1 MKHLLFM
8 LFVLGGVLALLGTTS
23 PPETSPAGA
32 NYKWALP
39 TGFPTPIVP
48 KDNPMSAEK
57 VALGRYLFYDTRLSG
72 NDTQACAS
80 CHEQAKAFSDGK
92 PVAIGSTQ
100 EAHLRNAQSLTNV
113 AYNPTLT
120 WANPGLTGL
129 EQQVLIPL
137 FGEGPIELGLAGKEE
152 LALGVFK
159 QDKRYQKLFKA
170 AFPDDADPF
179 TVNNV
184 AKALA
189 SFSRTI
195 ISGRSPYDRFVYGG
209 ERDALSPSAVR
220 GMTLFFSERTEC
232 HHCHGGF
239 NFSDSAVHE
248 GTGFPETPFH
258 NTGLYNLDGKG
269 AYPKGNRGLYEIT
282 GKPSDMGKFRAPSLR
297 NVELTAPYF
306 HDGSARTLEEVVSF
320 YEAGGRVIKTGPNKG
335 DGRRNPH
342 KSGFVQGFSLTDQE
356 RTDLV
361 NFLKSL
367 TDRSLL
373 TNSALSNPF

>member
-1 MKHLLFM
+1 MKHLVFS
-8 LFVLGGVLALLGTTS
+8 LFVLGGVLALLGTTPQAKRTPYS
-23 PPETSPAGA
+23 
-32 NYKWALP
+32 WQLP
-39 TGFPTPIVP
+39 TRFPVP
-48 KDNPMSAEK
+48 VVPQNNPMSFEK
-57 VALGRYLFYDTRLSG
+57 VALGRYLFYDRRLSG
-72 NDTQACAS
+72 NNTQACAS
-80 CHEQAKAFSDGK
+80 CHEQDKAFSDGK
-92 PVAIGSTQ
+92 TVAVGSTQ

-129 EQQVLIPL
+129 EQQVLVPL
-137 FGEGPIELGLAGKEE
+137 FGEAPIELGLAGKDT
-152 LALGVFK
+152 LALDKFK

-179 TVNNV
+179 TVSNV

-195 ISGRSPYDRFVYGG
+195 ISGSSPYDRFVYGG
-209 ERDALSPSAVR
+209 ERDALSASAVR
-220 GMTLFFSERTEC
+220 GMTLFFSEQTEC

-248 GTGFPETPFH
+248 GTGFLETPFH

-269 AYPKGNRGLYEIT
+269 SYPKGNRGLYEIT
-282 GKPSDMGKFRAPSLR
+282 GKPGDMGKFRVPSLR

-306 HDGSARTLEEVVSF
+306 HDGSAQTLAEVISF
-320 YEAGGRVIKTGPNKG
+320 YEAGGRVIDTGPNRG

-342 KSGFVQGFSLTDQE
+342 KSGFVQGFELTEGE
-356 RTDLV
+356 RADLV
-361 NFLKSL
+361 DFLKSL

-373 TNSALSNPF
+373 TDSALSNPF

>member
-1 MKHLLFM
+1 MKHLLF
-8 LFVLGGVLALLGTTS
+8 VLVVMGGVLALLGTTS
-23 PPETSPAGA
+23 HPKSTPYVWELPA
-32 NYKWALP
+32 
-39 TGFPTPIVP
+39 GFPTPVIP
-48 KDNPMSAEK
+48 KDNPMSVEK
-57 VALGRYLFYDTRLSG
+57 VKLGRHLFYDPRLSG
-72 NDTQACAS
+72 NETQACAS
-80 CHEQAKAFSDGK
+80 CHEQDKAFSDGK
-92 PVAIGSTQ
+92 AVALGSTQ

-129 EQQVLIPL
+129 EQQVLVPL
-137 FGEGPIELGLAGKEE
+137 FGEAPIELGLAGKEQ

-159 QDKRYQKLFKA
+159 KDKRYQRLFAA
-170 AFPDDADPF
+170 AFLDEADPF
-179 TVNNV
+179 TVGNV

-189 SFSRTI
+189 SFTRTI
-195 ISGRSPYDRFVYGG
+195 ISGGSPYDRFVYAQ
-209 ERDALSPSAVR
+209 EHDALSPSAVR

-248 GTGFPETPFH
+248 GTSFPETPFH
-258 NTGLYNLDGKG
+258 NTGLYNLDGHG

-282 GKPSDMGKFRAPSLR
+282 GKPGDMGKFRAPSLR
-297 NVELTAPYF
+297 NVALTAPYF
-306 HDGSARTLEEVVSF
+306 HDGSAQTLEEVVSF
-320 YEAGGRVIKTGPNKG
+320 YEAGGRVIDIGPNKG

-342 KSGFVQGFSLTDQE
+342 KSGFVQGFNLTQQE

-367 TDRSLL
+367 TDRTLL
-373 TNSALSNPF
+373 TNSELSNPF